1 MCKLDVHYVLMF
13 VDLCDTSGVH
23 GVYTG
28 ALLLYTTFT
37 YLYTVLIIE
46 IRIRN
51 LKPSYIAARKN

>member
-23 GVYTG
+23 GVYTC

-37 YLYTVLIIE
+37 YLYTVLI
-46 IRIRN
+46 
-51 LKPSYIAARKN
+51 